1 MLRHRRNGGLNVEG
15 ENHIENMPLNI
26 EFAED
31 EQIPERNANAI
42 GRRMD
47 EVQNVALGRAQ
58 ARAEEIADDPRR
70 VDQVI
75 VNARA
80 RQDQL
85 RAAAGGYLVDDFVD
99 MIDMLQYAD
108 IYPLLDGTKLLILGS
123 LIYVASPVDLIAD
136 IIPVVGFLDDMS
148 ILTLTAAQIKLE
160 IADFRRWRENN
171 PLAQIRRERQ
181 PRQERGDF
189 CPNCVIA

>member
-1 MLRHRRNGGLNVEG
+1 MEG

-26 EFAED
+26 EFAEA

-70 VDQVI
+70 VEQVI

-99 MIDMLQYAD
+99 MIDMLRHAD
-108 IYPLLDGTKLLILGS
+108 IYPLRDGTKLLILGS
-123 LIYVASPVDLIAD
+123 LIYVASPLDLIPD
-136 IIPVVGFLDDMS
+136 IIPVVGYLDDMS
-148 ILTLTAAQIKLE
+148 ILTVTAAQIKLE
-160 IADFRRWRENN
+160 IADFRRWRRNN
-171 PLAQIRRERQ
+171 PRAQIRRERQ
-181 PRQERGDF
+181 PQQERGDF